1 MHQAFCVLTDLDIY
15 EQQDRIADNAGGPEV
30 AWTYRHGSHVDLVRV
45 ALLPFWPELRVWYRP
60 DRGPIIY
67 LGTFSPT
74 GRLRQMEIETAGDDA
89 EISAAD
95 LRRPGV
101 IRVLR
106 EWAVAGRR
114 VAEQLTRGVPLDK
127 TVIDAKSPTEALR
140 MVDQAE
146 ARRRP
151 AKVRRGSEHED
162 LIRQVAEAYKEEIAA
177 GNSRPRIALA
187 RRFNY
192 TPEHIGALLVKARK
206 PRNGEPPLLGPTRP
220 GKAGEEPAGP
230 PAGAQPAAR
239 RGAVQ
244 PSPFGPDRQGN
255 AGGELDND

>member
-1 MHQAFCVLTDLDIY
+1 MRQAFCVLPDLDIY
-15 EQQDRIADNAGGPEV
+15 EQHERLVENAGGPEV
-30 AWTYRHGSHVDLVRV
+30 AWTYRHGTHVDLVRV
-45 ALLPFWPELRVWYRP
+45 GLVPFWPELRVWYRP
-60 DRGPIIY
+60 DHSPVIY
-67 LGTFSPT
+67 LGTFSST
-74 GRLRQMEIETAGDDA
+74 GRLRQMEIETVGDSD
-89 EISAAD
+89 EVSAAD

-114 VAEQLTRGVPLDK
+114 AAEQLIKGVPLDK

-162 LIRQVAEAYKEEIAA
+162 LIRQVAAAYKEEIAA

-187 RRFNY
+187 KRFNY

-220 GKAGEEPAGP
+220 GKAGEEPAG
-230 PAGAQPAAR
+230 
-239 RGAVQ
+239 
-244 PSPFGPDRQGN
+244 
-255 AGGELDND
+255 E